1 MRDSTSK
8 PWRTS
13 EGTQV
18 GEGHWM
24 GEHDRERLIC
34 LLKAITHVE
43 WAWIN
48 TCRYLEECQFGLCY
62 FYSGKELVQIVQTLM
77 FKSFVSNSLPL
88 TLILFIFLCGSSSGV
103 HHCSGVR
110 SEEEKLCS
118 CASAVTKA
126 APELVIFLAR
136 EVHETSTPTPSTVGG
151 VPEEAVRLFL
161 LCLHAAWAAP
171 CGFQSPT
178 SPAWQVSI
186 SHQTAFHCQ
195 LIQTPTSIT
204 AISHI

>member
-34 LLKAITHVE
+34 LIKPITSHMWSE
-43 WAWIN
+43 SMDQHLQIFRGMPIWIVLFLLRKRTRSN
-48 TCRYLEECQFGLCY
+48 C
-62 FYSGKELVQIVQTLM
+62 SNSDV
-77 FKSFVSNSLPL
+77 KSFVSNSLPL
-88 TLILFIFLCGSSSGV
+88 TLILFIFLSGSSSSSSL

-136 EVHETSTPTPSTVGG
+136 GSS
-151 VPEEAVRLFL
+151 
-161 LCLHAAWAAP
+161 
-171 CGFQSPT
+171 
-178 SPAWQVSI
+178 
-186 SHQTAFHCQ
+186 
-195 LIQTPTSIT
+195 
-204 AISHI
+204 